1 MDKENKDTATDGA
14 GYRDVVN
21 IKMLKKK
28 KKKGPAQKKVQFFSA
43 LFILVAVV
51 NMNCIVF
58 IDIL

>member
-21 IKMLKKK
+21 IKML

-58 IDIL
+58 INIL

>member
-28 KKKGPAQKKVQFFSA
+28 RSCPKKVQFISA

-58 IDIL
+58 INIL